1 MQRSRRLWLDRVTP
15 RQPATRRKQNR
26 LMRAGPR
33 ETERERE
40 KKHVLLS
47 LLTYSNKSNKTTML
61 ENIFFFSF
69 F

>member
-33 ETERERE
+33 EMERERKR
-40 KKHVLLS
+40 KKARVT
-47 LLTYSNKSNKTTML
+47 LLTDVL
-61 ENIFFFSF
+61 
-69 F
+69 